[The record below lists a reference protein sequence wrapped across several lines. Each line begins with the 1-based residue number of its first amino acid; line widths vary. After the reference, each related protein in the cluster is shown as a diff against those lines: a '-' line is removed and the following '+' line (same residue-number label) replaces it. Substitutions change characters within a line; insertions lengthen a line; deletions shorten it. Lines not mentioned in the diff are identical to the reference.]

1 MNLETHCETP
11 GCDQRAVIALEAHPR
26 CREHFIHSAYG
37 LLDRASVQLE
47 RAAFHGPE
55 AESVLRELDEC
66 MRAATS
72 LAIAP
77 GKPENLERAQL
88 MDILLWAS
96 ELCRRMRRG
105 PRKGIAIAVV
115 LRSDA
120 AGRVWRE
127 DAETSTLS
135 RHGACVVCRHEAVYG
150 DILHV
155 RRKDTAQEAPARV
168 VWVRRLTNE
177 SFEIGFEF
185 VDQDNFWR
193 LDWSR
198 DDRQDRS

>member
-1 MNLETHCETP
+1 M
-11 GCDQRAVIALEAHPR
+11 
-26 CREHFIHSAYG
+26 
-37 LLDRASVQLE
+37 QLE

-105 PRKGIAIAVV
+105 PRKGVAIPVV

-135 RHGACVVCRHEAVYG
+135 RHGACVICRHEAVYG
-150 DILHV
+150 DTLHV
-155 RRKDTAQEAPARV
+155 WRKDTAQEAPARV

-177 SFEIGFEF
+177 SLEIGFEF
-185 VDQDNFWR
+185 LDQDNFWR

-198 DDRQDRS
+198 DDQQDRS